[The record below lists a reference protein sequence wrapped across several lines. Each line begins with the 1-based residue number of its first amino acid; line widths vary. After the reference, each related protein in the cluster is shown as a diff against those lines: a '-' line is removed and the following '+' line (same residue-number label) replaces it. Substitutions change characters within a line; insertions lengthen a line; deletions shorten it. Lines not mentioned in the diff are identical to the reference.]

1 MFNFASLS
9 RRFAPAFLATQ
20 VAFAGGALL
29 AATPPAAAAVH
40 LIGEHEGWKA
50 VSADEEGQKF
60 IGAVTEM
67 AHGGQVAFGLEDG
80 EVKLV
85 LTRSDWPAPVG
96 ANVAI
101 KITLDGVT
109 YEGPGHVAAKDVVE
123 IGDFNE
129 AFIRTLAHSKQAVI
143 KVGEVTW
150 TLDLDGFAESMAD
163 AVRLIKTAG

>member
-1 MFNFASLS
+1 
-9 RRFAPAFLATQ
+9 
-20 VAFAGGALL
+20 
-29 AATPPAAAAVH
+29 
-40 LIGEHEGWKA
+40 
-50 VSADEEGQKF
+50 
-60 IGAVTEM
+60 
-67 AHGGQVAFGLEDG
+67 
-80 EVKLV
+80 LV
-85 LTRSDWPAPVG
+85 LSRSDWPAPVG